1 MNFLICSETWLTEKT
16 TNNEIIEKLDNW
28 KIIKR
33 LDATDNRKH
42 MDLMLM
48 IPKGQEASM
57 QLVFDMDYIEGFSVV
72 DATLLY
78 QGLTMNITK

>member
-42 MDLMLM
+42 MGLMLM